1 MTFFTKMLWTMKSI
15 VFSLL
20 ISTSFQSSQFIY
32 LNNPETLNQTGILHK
47 KKIIKNTQIRYFFH
61 YKNGTRENQNFSVWN
76 KKTVFGLKKSI
87 NISLEPE
94 KSGYLSAKGFLLNNK
109 TDSSLNFSCKLKP
122 NEVVSGI
129 IEGNFAKGDEVL
141 YKFGE
146 SSEPIETLDLVQSD
160 FSFDIPLVLEKNKKS
175 SYRLGDGLPYTVR
188 GQYGSDII
196 INIKPKETGWMKL
209 SFSPR
214 GGTGALVFENKRKV
228 FCTNFEKPKSHV
240 DSSVIYVVKD
250 KTERLRFIP
259 FGGLNYPIVLYFE
272 YIYDYNPKLA

>member
-94 KSGYLSAKGFLLNNK
+94 KAGYLSAKGFLSSNK

-146 SSEPIETLDLVQSD
+146 SSDPIETLDLVQSN

-188 GQYGSDII
+188 GQYGSDIT

-214 GGTGALVFENKRKV
+214 GGTGALVFENKGKV
-228 FCTNFEKPKSHV
+228 YSTDFEPAKTMNEATM
-240 DSSVIYVVKD
+240 IYVEKD
-250 KTERLRFIP
+250 KTEYIRFIP
-259 FGGLNYPIVLYFE
+259 FGGLNYPILLNFQYVE
-272 YIYDYNPKLA
+272 NYNPEIA

>member
-1 MTFFTKMLWTMKSI
+1 MKSI

-61 YKNGTRENQNFSVWN
+61 YKNGTKQNQNFSVWN

-94 KSGYLSAKGFLLNNK
+94 KAGYLSAKGFLSNNK

-146 SSEPIETLDLVQSD
+146 SSELIETLDLVQSN

-188 GQYGSDII
+188 GQYGSDIT

-209 SFSPR
+209 SFSRYLSPTIAFPHD
-214 GGTGALVFENKRKV
+214 GF
-228 FCTNFEKPKSHV
+228 
-240 DSSVIYVVKD
+240 
-250 KTERLRFIP
+250 
-259 FGGLNYPIVLYFE
+259 
-272 YIYDYNPKLA
+272 

>member
-1 MTFFTKMLWTMKSI
+1 MTFFTKILWTIKSI

-87 NISLEPE
+87 NISLTPE
-94 KSGYLSAKGFLLNNK
+94 KAGYLSAKGFLSNNK

-122 NEVVSGI
+122 KEVVSGI
-129 IEGNFAKGDEVL
+129 IEGNFAKGDEVI

-146 SSEPIETLDLVQSD
+146 SWCPENEFIYSSEMPIQ
-160 FSFDIPLVLEKNKKS
+160 
-175 SYRLGDGLPYTVR
+175 
-188 GQYGSDII
+188 
-196 INIKPKETGWMKL
+196 W
-209 SFSPR
+209 
-214 GGTGALVFENKRKV
+214 
-228 FCTNFEKPKSHV
+228 
-240 DSSVIYVVKD
+240 
-250 KTERLRFIP
+250 
-259 FGGLNYPIVLYFE
+259 
-272 YIYDYNPKLA
+272 

>member
-1 MTFFTKMLWTMKSI
+1 M
-15 VFSLL
+15 
-20 ISTSFQSSQFIY
+20 
-32 LNNPETLNQTGILHK
+32 
-47 KKIIKNTQIRYFFH
+47 
-61 YKNGTRENQNFSVWN
+61 
-76 KKTVFGLKKSI
+76 
-87 NISLEPE
+87 EPE
-94 KSGYLSAKGFLLNNK
+94 KAGYLSAKGFLSNKK

-146 SSEPIETLDLVQSD
+146 SSELIETLDLVQSD

-214 GGTGALVFENKRKV
+214 GGTGALVFENKGKV

-240 DSSVIYVVKD
+240 DSSVIYVIKD

-272 YIYDYNPKLA
+272 YIYDYNPKLAWTKIPHSRECGIFLCQGIIYYTITGGKIFEQLQFATWARIILWTIKSVF